1 MPHLRRTVAAMT
13 AAEDWH
19 FQAMRRNPPLP
30 AIASQWDRV
39 CLDPGSR
46 PTVPPCERCA
56 PERYAA
62 ADREQRQR
70 HYITDIEAEL
80 AAANRELARL
90 RRTYEPTT
98 EEDQ

>member
-1 MPHLRRTVAAMT
+1 MT

-19 FQAMRRNPPLP
+19 YAATGTHPPLP
-30 AIASQWDRV
+30 AIASAWDR
-39 CLDPGSR
+39 LTLAPPAHPSQ
-46 PTVPPCERCA
+46 PPCERCA

-90 RRTYEPTT
+90 RRTYEP
-98 EEDQ
+98 EGDQP

>member
-1 MPHLRRTVAAMT
+1 MT

-19 FQAMRRNPPLP
+19 WTATGHHPPLP
-30 AIASQWDRV
+30 AIASQWDR
-39 CLDPGSR
+39 LTLSPGSR

-70 HYITDIEAEL
+70 HYISDIEAEL

-90 RRTYEPTT
+90 RRTYEPEGET
-98 EEDQ
+98 

>member
-1 MPHLRRTVAAMT
+1 MT

-19 FQAMRRNPPLP
+19 WAAMRRNPPLP

-62 ADREQRQR
+62 ADREATWRRVYGDLEQ
-70 HYITDIEAEL
+70 EL
-80 AAANRELARL
+80 AAANGELARL

-98 EEDQ
+98 EGET